1 MDYADEKPAAK
12 TTNRQ
17 RRPMR
22 KLHALIAIVLL
33 ATVSA
38 AQAQNV
44 PALINYQGQLVDGTG
59 TPLPNG
65 NYALTFRVYSADPGG
80 NLLWGPQV
88 LPSVALVGGR
98 FNVVLGPTDAGG
110 QAVSTAFSNAV
121 TYLEIQVGANTP
133 ISPRQQVLSAPYALQ
148 AENSELL
155 AGYGWDAV
163 FTDTGRP
170 DTGHLPGSKIA
181 AASVTS
187 SQISPGAITTSQLAN
202 EAVAAANIAPGAVG
216 TAQLASNAVT
226 SVQIADGAVGTTQI
240 ADGAVGTDQIATN
253 AVGTDQ
259 IATNAVGTDQIAP
272 GSINGSLIG
281 WPLYVSGVYSHH
293 VLVGQAPGVLEIN
306 NSAVSS
312 YPIYADSVIS
322 VEGENAIYAD
332 SHAGYSAYI
341 ADASY
346 AAEFYGPVDVSG
358 ALTKPGGSFKIDH
371 PLDPANKY
379 LSHSFVESPDMKNV
393 YDGVVTLDA
402 SGEATVSL
410 PEWFEAL
417 NKDFRYQLTAMGAP
431 QPNLYIAAEVSGNS
445 FKIAGGAGGG
455 KVSWQVTGIRHD
467 AWANAHRIPVEEMK
481 PQAERGFYLAP
492 ELFGQSQD
500 KNVRLA
506 RHPEAKPAQQ

>member
-1 MDYADEKPAAK
+1 
-12 TTNRQ
+12 
-17 RRPMR
+17 MR

-65 NYALTFRVYSADPGG
+65 NYELTFRIYSADPGG
-80 NLLWGPQV
+80 SLLWGPQV

-98 FNVVLGPTDAGG
+98 FNVILGPTDAGG
-110 QAVSTAFSNAV
+110 QAVSAAFSNAV
-121 TYLEIQVGANTP
+121 TYLEIQVGANSP

-148 AENSELL
+148 AENSEFL

-170 DTGHLPGSKIA
+170 DTGHLPGAKIA
-181 AASVTS
+181 DASVTS

-202 EAVAAANIAPGAVG
+202 GAVTVANIAAGAVGSAQIANGAVG
-216 TAQLASNAVT
+216 TAQIANDAVT
-226 SVQIADGAVGTTQI
+226 SAQIAGGAVGTSQI
-240 ADGAVGTDQIATN
+240 AIGAVDTEQIATN

-272 GSINGSLIG
+272 GSINGSLIS
-281 WPLYVSGVYSHH
+281 WPLYVSGGYGH
-293 VLVGQAPGVLEIN
+293 VLRIGGQTPGVLEITN
-306 NSAVSS
+306 TYSGGELLFFPD
-312 YPIYADSVIS
+312 YCIS
-322 VEGENAIYAD
+322 VAGEYCIAAVNQ
-332 SHAGYSAYI
+332 SGQSAYI
-341 ADASY
+341 ADDGD
-346 AAEFYGPVDVSG
+346 AADFYGPVNVTG
-358 ALTKPGGSFKIDH
+358 TLTKSGGSFKIDH

-402 SGEATVSL
+402 SGEATVNL